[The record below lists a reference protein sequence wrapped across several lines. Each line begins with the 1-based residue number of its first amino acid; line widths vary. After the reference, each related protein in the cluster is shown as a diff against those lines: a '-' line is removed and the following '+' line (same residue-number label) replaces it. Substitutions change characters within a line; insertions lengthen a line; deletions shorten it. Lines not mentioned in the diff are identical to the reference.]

1 MKQRSTKVRG
11 KTVRGG
17 KASVGR
23 RTNRHKFGLF
33 DRSKLVV
40 KPLAQRENDLDM
52 SIITDLGRSSPPDE
66 LVHDFAPVGRLAVR
80 ARSLGAST
88 IMMMGAHVI
97 RNGVQRYIIDLMERG
112 YISCIALNGA
122 GMIHDYEFALIGA
135 TTESVARYVR
145 TGEFG
150 LWHETGLLNDI
161 AIKAYKAD
169 KHAGM
174 GRAVGE
180 KIVTGRFPYADVS
193 LLATA
198 YRLGIPATV
207 HVAFGQDILHE
218 HPNFD
223 PVATGTLTYND
234 FLTYTSV
241 VDNLENG
248 MVMNFGSAVMAPEVF
263 LKAITM
269 CRNIAVPRGRMIG
282 KFATVVCDLRPLPAD
297 IAAQPSKKHPDY
309 YYRPWKTML
318 IRTVADGGKSFYFRA
333 NHAHTVPAFWQAV
346 NNAEH
351 KK

>member
-1 MKQRSTKVRG
+1 M
-11 KTVRGG
+11 
-17 KASVGR
+17 
-23 RTNRHKFGLF
+23 
-33 DRSKLVV
+33 VV
-40 KPLAQRENDLDM
+40 KPLALRENDLDL
-52 SIITDLGRSSPPDE
+52 SAIVDLGRSDPPAG
-66 LVHDFAPVGRLAVR
+66 LVRNFQRVGELAVR
-80 ARSLGAST
+80 ARKAGASI

-97 RNGVQRYIIDLMERG
+97 RSGVQRYIIDLMERG

-150 LWHETGLLNDI
+150 LWRETGLLNEI
-161 AIKAYKAD
+161 AVKAFRAD
-169 KHAGM
+169 KKAGL

-180 KIVTGRFPYADVS
+180 KIVKGRFSHADIS

-198 YRLGIPATV
+198 WRLGIPATV

-223 PVATGTLTYND
+223 PVATGALTYND
-234 FLTYTSV
+234 FLTYTSAV
-241 VDNLENG
+241 SGLENG
-248 MVMNFGSAVMAPEVF
+248 LVMNFGSAVMAPEVF

-269 CRNIAVPRGRMIG
+269 CRNVAVRRGRMIG

-297 IAAQPSKKHPDY
+297 ITAQPSKKHPDY

-318 IRTVADGGKSFYFRA
+318 IRTVADGGKSFYFQA
-333 NHAHTVPAFWQAV
+333 GHAQTVPAFWQAI
-346 NNAEH
+346 NNAER